1 MDFLVIDDEKSI
13 RDATCMLIDDEG
25 HYAEPVVNSAGAL
38 TRLKE
43 EKYDAILLDLNLGPE
58 NGLDLLDTL
67 VKQHPQV
74 PVVMFT
80 AQGTVKT
87 AVEAVRRGALD
98 FLEKPFTREEFRAV
112 LARLMRFRQMSQRIE
127 SLEKEVK
134 EVRKQSGPEPRFDF
148 ETPGMKSVMDVL
160 MRAAKAPAAIL
171 ILGESGTGKSVVA
184 RAIHE
189 NSHLKDKPFVTVSCP
204 SLSKELLQSDLFG
217 HVKGAFTG
225 AIKDTWGKIKQAEGG
240 TLFLDEIGELP
251 LEIQPQLLRL
261 LQEREYE
268 RVGESVTRKADVR
281 IIAATNRDLKEC
293 VRNKTFRE
301 DLFFRLNVISVE
313 MPPLRHRQD
322 DLLGFADYYTEHFA
336 AQVGRKLHGLSEAA
350 RRRIASYTWPGNLR
364 ELRNAIERAVI
375 LATSDHLEADDF
387 PNEGSNGHPSSNGF
401 SSSMDSDPSKMADGI
416 DFTSCA
422 GMTLQQI
429 EEAYIKLT
437 LDTAPSLAEAA
448 VILGIDQATLYRKR
462 KKMGLDGKVA
472 HVR

>member
-38 TRLKE
+38 ARLKE

-58 NGLDLLDTL
+58 NGLDLLDLL
-67 VKQHPQV
+67 VKHHPQV

-80 AQGTVKT
+80 AQGTVKI

-112 LARLMRFRQMSQRIE
+112 LARLTRFRQMSQRIE
-127 SLEKEVK
+127 TLEKEVK
-134 EVRKQSGPEPRFDF
+134 EVRQQSGPEPRFDF
-148 ETPGMKSVMDVL
+148 ETPVMKSVMDVL
-160 MRAAKAPAAIL
+160 MRAARAPAAIL

-184 RAIHE
+184 KAIHQQ
-189 NSHLKDKPFVTVSCP
+189 SHLKDKPFVTVSCP
-204 SLSKELLQSDLFG
+204 ALSKELLQSDLFG

-225 AIKDTWGKIKQAEGG
+225 AIRDTWGKIKQAEGG

-268 RVGESVTRKADVR
+268 RVGETVTRKADVR
-281 IIAATNRDLKEC
+281 IIAATNRDLKES
-293 VRNKTFRE
+293 VRNRTFRE

-313 MPPLRHRQD
+313 MPPLRHRQN
-322 DLLGFADYYTEHFA
+322 DLVRIADYYTEHFA
-336 AQVGRKLHGLSEAA
+336 AQVGRKLHGISEAA
-350 RRRIASYTWPGNLR
+350 KRRIASYSWPGNLR

-375 LATSDHLEADDF
+375 LANTDQLEADDF
-387 PNEGSNGHPSSNGF
+387 PIEVHGG
-401 SSSMDSDPSKMADGI
+401 SSSASSSSAGVQGMPSANGL
-416 DFTSCA
+416 DFSA
-422 GMTLQQI
+422 WQGMTLQQI
-429 EEAYIKLT
+429 EEAYIKQT
-437 LDTAPSLAEAA
+437 LDTAGSLAEAA

-462 KKMGLDGKVA
+462 KKMGLDGKST
-472 HVR
+472 H